1 MPECLQVGGVPV
13 IQDYESYSDMA
24 SFQER
29 LDYHY
34 ILNTNVDAGLYYI
47 GVYNNDA
54 YFKVSEFNSLNE
66 SGYPLLLADER
77 VLGSHTRHVPDT
89 VS

>member
-1 MPECLQVGGVPV
+1 MPV
-13 IQDYESYSDMA
+13 IQDYDSYADMA

-34 ILNTNVDAGLYYI
+34 ILNTNADAGLYYI

-54 YFKVSEFNSLNE
+54 YFKVGE
-66 SGYPLLLADER
+66 DH
-77 VLGSHTRHVPDT
+77 SHEGG
-89 VS
+89 